1 MKKIIALL
9 LAAALAVSAAAC
21 TSEKSSG
28 SSSRTEESASRSEET
43 TGSEEKGSAQ
53 IAADSEEI
61 ENQLKKL
68 EASGICGVVW
78 AERDGKKIA
87 SYSNG
92 ALYNYVKITT
102 DTPMPIGSVS
112 KQFCA
117 AAILILQERGRL
129 SVNDTLDRYYPEYAE
144 GRKITLHNMLSQRSG
159 IVNLDASTPLGEVT
173 YDKTD
178 EENTSALLG
187 WLFKQPLGFEPGDR
201 YEYSNFNFILLGNI
215 VEKVS
220 GQKYVDFL
228 RENIFKPLKMDHS
241 GSVDELGS
249 SPGWAEGFSYTNDD
263 FVPVGIQPG
272 LCKGA
277 GDLVSNAA
285 DMTVWMNA
293 LPSGR
298 VISAES
304 YKAMTTDYSPK
315 EHYGYGIRVNFSGG
329 VGHFG
334 LNGHFLAFDYINEK
348 KKITLFMAFSTG
360 GESKMTEAYFGML
373 GAINN

>member
-1 MKKIIALL
+1 MKKIIAIL

-117 AAILILQERGRL
+117 ASILILQERGRL
-129 SVNDTLDRYYPEYAE
+129 SVNDTLD
-144 GRKITLHNMLSQRSG
+144 ITLHNMLSQRSG

-241 GSVDELGS
+241 GSVDSVLLPAGQRAS
-249 SPGWAEGFSYTNDD
+249 ATQTTILSP
-263 FVPVGIQPG
+263 
-272 LCKGA
+272 
-277 GDLVSNAA
+277 
-285 DMTVWMNA
+285 
-293 LPSGR
+293 
-298 VISAES
+298 
-304 YKAMTTDYSPK
+304 
-315 EHYGYGIRVNFSGG
+315 
-329 VGHFG
+329 
-334 LNGHFLAFDYINEK
+334 
-348 KKITLFMAFSTG
+348 
-360 GESKMTEAYFGML
+360 
-373 GAINN
+373 

>member
-28 SSSRTEESASRSEET
+28 SSSGTEESASRSEET

-92 ALYNYVKITT
+92 ALYSYVKITT

-241 GSVDELGS
+241 GSVDSVLLPAGQRAS
-249 SPGWAEGFSYTNDD
+249 ATQTTILSP
-263 FVPVGIQPG
+263 
-272 LCKGA
+272 
-277 GDLVSNAA
+277 
-285 DMTVWMNA
+285 
-293 LPSGR
+293 
-298 VISAES
+298 
-304 YKAMTTDYSPK
+304 
-315 EHYGYGIRVNFSGG
+315 
-329 VGHFG
+329 
-334 LNGHFLAFDYINEK
+334 
-348 KKITLFMAFSTG
+348 
-360 GESKMTEAYFGML
+360 
-373 GAINN
+373 